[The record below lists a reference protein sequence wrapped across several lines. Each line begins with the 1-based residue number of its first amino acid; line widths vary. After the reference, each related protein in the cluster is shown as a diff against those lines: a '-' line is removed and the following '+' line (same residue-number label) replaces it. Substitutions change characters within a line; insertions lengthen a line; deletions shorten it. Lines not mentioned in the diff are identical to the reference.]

1 MTTSA
6 LEIIFNN
13 LIHTLLWKN
22 SLTVFVKTDSTKL
35 ISVSAVINDLK
46 LDCYTFLPRH
56 IAPSLPT
63 QHCPSEQVLGLLCW
77 ARQNC
82 NPCFGLPSPN
92 CVFVLYIIFF
102 FPQLPH
108 MLLLSPVS
116 IQICSNSL
124 PVVLNH
130 GYPLESPNILHHFSP
145 HCTPSPKIP
154 NTQAKIRICVI
165 FTNR

>member
-22 SLTVFVKTDSTKL
+22 SLTLFVKTNSTKL
-35 ISVSAVINDLK
+35 ISVPAVIHGLTRLLYIFSPDTL
-46 LDCYTFLPRH
+46 LPLF
-56 IAPSLPT
+56 PP

-77 ARQNC
+77 ARHSC
-82 NPCFGLPSPN
+82 KPCFWLPSPH
-92 CVFVLYIIFF
+92 CVSVLHVIFL

-116 IQICSNSL
+116 IHICSD
-124 PVVLNH
+124 
-130 GYPLESPNILHHFSP
+130 
-145 HCTPSPKIP
+145 
-154 NTQAKIRICVI
+154 NTLSGFQAWLLIRI
-165 FTNR
+165 T

>member
-1 MTTSA
+1 M
-6 LEIIFNN
+6 EKIIDPVCEDKLYKTHFCVCSDKWSE
-13 LIHTLLWKN
+13 TRLLCI
-22 SLTVFVKTDSTKL
+22 FFPD
-35 ISVSAVINDLK
+35 
-46 LDCYTFLPRH
+46 TFLPLF
-56 IAPSLPT
+56 PP

-92 CVFVLYIIFF
+92 CVSVLYIIFL

-124 PVVLNH
+124 PVVLSH
-130 GYPLESPNILHHFSP
+130 GYPLESPNISTIFPYTAPLP
-145 HCTPSPKIP
+145 PKYQIP
-154 NTQAKIRICVI
+154 RLK
-165 FTNR
+165 